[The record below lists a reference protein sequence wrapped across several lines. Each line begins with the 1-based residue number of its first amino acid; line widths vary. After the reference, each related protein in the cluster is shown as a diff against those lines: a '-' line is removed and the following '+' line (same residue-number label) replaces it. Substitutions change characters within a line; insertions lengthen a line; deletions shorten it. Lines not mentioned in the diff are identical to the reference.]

1 MLIIHLRQYLRN
13 NILLHQKLINMET
26 QGCESLTYLEDFLQ
40 AIESL
45 PYGILFIVVKIIIH
59 FHIFSLF

>member
-1 MLIIHLRQYLRN
+1 
-13 NILLHQKLINMET
+13 MET

-45 PYGILFIVVKIIIH
+45 PYGIYYVICITNYLLLLRLLFIS
-59 FHIFSLF
+59 IFSHYLNLKTLKEILN